1 MPRVLLFSVRIWKW
15 RALTVNKTAGESRIS
30 LSAFASRAE
39 ALKIPNKFA
48 IAVSGGRDS
57 MALAR
62 LSADFAA
69 KSGAQILALTVD
81 HGLRPEAA
89 NEARQVA
96 EWCTNVG
103 IPHQILRWGGTKPET
118 GIQAAARSAR
128 YRLLIDAAQNSG
140 CDALLTAHTM
150 DDQAETV
157 FMRLARGAG
166 VRGLS
171 AMRAETKVASGAG
184 APIRLLRPMLE
195 FRRMDIT
202 QFLVEQGQD
211 FIDDPSNDDD
221 AYERVR
227 VRALIGALE
236 EQYLL
241 SGPALAASAAK
252 MWDAQKRLRE
262 AEHTLLNSLAGQFHH
277 WGGVSLKCVDL
288 VTGDTLVSLVRRLIF
303 AVGGGDHPPNDA
315 QAEAAISQTLSNGA
329 STLGGALLKM
339 RKDRL
344 WFLREPAALLG
355 RAGVAPLAR
364 VPLMGALVWDNRFI
378 CVPNGLS
385 AEVGPLGKEGE
396 AALGVTRSLF
406 DGPPEALFTL
416 PGVYA
421 DGVLIGAPVRLFK
434 GSDAAAFRSL
444 TPERYA
450 SEIVRFS

>member
-1 MPRVLLFSVRIWKW
+1 M
-15 RALTVNKTAGESRIS
+15 TVNRMAGESPIS

-39 ALKIPNKFA
+39 ALNIPKKFA

-57 MALAR
+57 IALAR
-62 LSADFAA
+62 LCAEYAG
-69 KSGAQILALTVD
+69 KTGAQVLAFTVD
-81 HGLRPEAA
+81 HGLRPEAGD
-89 NEARQVA
+89 EARQVA
-96 EWCTNVG
+96 EWCAGFG
-103 IPHQILRWGGTKPET
+103 IPHQVLRWEGGKPET

-128 YRLLIDAAQNSG
+128 YRLLIEAAQNSG
-140 CDALLTAHTM
+140 CDALLTAHTR

-157 FMRLARGAG
+157 LMRLARGAG

-171 AMRAETKVASGAG
+171 AMHAETQIASGAG
-184 APIRLLRPMLE
+184 VPIRLLRPMLG
-195 FRRMDIT
+195 FGRMDIT
-202 QFLVEQGQD
+202 QFLVAAGQD
-211 FIDDPSNDDD
+211 FVDDPSNDDH

-236 EQYLL
+236 EQHLL
-241 SGPALAASAAK
+241 SATALAATAAK
-252 MWDAQKRLRE
+252 MWDAEKRLRE
-262 AEHTLLNSLAGQFHH
+262 AEDTLFNSLAGQFHH
-277 WGGVSLKCVDL
+277 WGGVSLGRVPSGRAG
-288 VTGDTLVSLVRRLIF
+288 VVINDTLVGLARRLIF
-303 AVGGGDHPPNDA
+303 AVGGGDHPPNEA
-315 QAEAAISQTLSNGA
+315 QTEAAIGQARSSSA

-364 VPLMGALVWDNRFI
+364 VPLLGPLVWDNRFI
-378 CVPNGLS
+378 CAPDGPSV
-385 AEVGPLGKEGE
+385 EIGPLGEEGE
-396 AALGVTRSLF
+396 ATLGVARSLF

-421 DGVLIGAPVRLFK
+421 EGVLIDAPVRLFK